1 MITSIQDIARHIVRA
16 GKSMV
21 WFEFDSREDAETAL
35 NLIKKQYSDLH
46 NLHKA
51 SVNSGNVNKHK
62 FGFGLTHTQFKS
74 ITKFNENSQI
84 SATGLKVQAS
94 ISQTN
99 QKQSPEA
106 LDKSTN
112 RLVISTQSLDQENI
126 ALENPN
132 TADLSMNHSNLEKVG
147 NGHTAL
153 AIASV
158 LNSPLVV
165 LRSEQ
170 NQEKILKTVGKID
183 NNSLVFITGH
193 CSIGSNSLGGLYF
206 SDSKESMI
214 NVSRTPDEIV
224 RFLASAGLKRGDS
237 ITIVLCVCYGAKEGE
252 YLQHQSFASRL
263 AISLAEIGVSSTIY
277 ASKGITTRFGKE
289 AIVNGAITFNSGLGI
304 KPNELV
310 VFETMIRDSLST
322 IKTSQRE
329 LKAAISI
336 SAEGLQIKHPET
348 SPSSNNSLV
357 GFFKPSMTIDSNP
370 QSGNWAQKNDLK

>member
-112 RLVISTQSLDQENI
+112 RLVISTQSLDQKNI

-224 RFLASAGLKRGDS
+224 HFLASAGLKRGDS

>member
-84 SATGLKVQAS
+84 SATGLKVQTS

-106 LDKSTN
+106 PDKSTN

-147 NGHTAL
+147 NGHSAL
-153 AIASV
+153 AIASA

-170 NQEKILKTVGKID
+170 NQEKILKTVGKIG

-193 CSIGSNSLGGLYF
+193 CGKGSNSLGGLYF

-214 NVSRTPDEIV
+214 SVSRTPDEIV
-224 RFLASAGLKRGDS
+224 HFLAGAGLKRGDN

-252 YLQHQSFASRL
+252 YLQHHSFASRL

-277 ASKGITTRFGKE
+277 ASKGRTTRFGKE

-322 IKTSQRE
+322 VKASQRE

-336 SAEGLQIKHPET
+336 SGEGLQIKHPET

-370 QSGNWAQKNDLK
+370 QSGNWAQRNDLK

>member
-1 MITSIQDIARHIVRA
+1 MITSIQDIARHVVRA

-21 WFEFDSREDAETAL
+21 WFEFDSRKDAETAL

-62 FGFGLTHTQFKS
+62 FGFGLTHIQFKS
-74 ITKFNENSQI
+74 ISKFYENSQI

-99 QKQSPEA
+99 QKQSTEA
-106 LDKSTN
+106 LDKYTN

-132 TADLSMNHSNLEKVG
+132 TADLSINHSNLEKVG
-147 NGHTAL
+147 NGHSAL
-153 AIASV
+153 AIASA

-170 NQEKILKTVGKID
+170 NQEKILKTVGRID

-193 CSIGSNSLGGLYF
+193 CGIGSNSLSGLYF

-214 NVSRTPDEIV
+214 SVSRTPDEIV
-224 RFLASAGLKRGDS
+224 HFLAGTGLKRGDN

-252 YLQHQSFASRL
+252 YIQHHSFASRL

-277 ASKGITTRFGKE
+277 ASKGRTTRFGKE

-322 IKTSQRE
+322 VKTSQRE

-336 SAEGLQIKHPET
+336 SGEGLQIKHPET

-370 QSGNWAQKNDLK
+370 QSGNWAQRNDLK